1 MQKST
6 EDGAGTVRSEG
17 IDDDDDD
24 DDDDSTGSDYTT
36 GTKLRKVNED
46 GGIYLSKL
54 IDGVS
59 REPLCRNDVIEYT
72 RAVFVV
78 GSVPPERA
86 TVLSVT
92 RDSEHPIVLSSD
104 YVLPLSHLV
113 RRVFVSTESGM
124 VSHDGVY
131 RPLQEFKLQE
141 GDTGETAV
149 THGDVFMSRA
159 AQAV

>member
-1 MQKST
+1 M
-6 EDGAGTVRSEG
+6 
-17 IDDDDDD
+17 
-24 DDDDSTGSDYTT
+24 
-36 GTKLRKVNED
+36 LN
-46 GGIYLSKL
+46 
-54 IDGVS
+54 DGVS
-59 REPLCRNDVIEYT
+59 REPRCRNDVIEYS

-124 VSHDGVY
+124 GSHDGVY

-149 THGDVFMSRA
+149 THGEVYMSRA